1 MDHCKLSLYIT
12 LELVY
17 ILKAGDVQGRS
28 CHKLSEMAQK
38 CIRYRFRYRYSLWRV
53 KPNLPTA
60 EKKSLS
66 VLDRRMRRKEKKRK
80 EKRKAVRVHMYP
92 TPPSLLPTIRHAIM
106 GRKSRNGFGPR
117 RCPSLK
123 KIDDKKRAKVGPS
136 RTEEGINRLVLGTG
150 TRAVPKE
157 KRAHGRTLMSLK
169 KKTHSGWSVRL
180 RLEKEGGGFGGRG
193 AAMGVKKYVPVVIV
207 HERKKRKPNKQP
219 GRMRLGGES

>member
-169 KKTHSGWSVRL
+169 KKTQRVVSTVEIRERERW
-180 RLEKEGGGFGGRG
+180 FWGRG

-207 HERKKRKPNKQP
+207 HERKKEAKQTA
-219 GRMRLGGES
+219 RSDEAGG